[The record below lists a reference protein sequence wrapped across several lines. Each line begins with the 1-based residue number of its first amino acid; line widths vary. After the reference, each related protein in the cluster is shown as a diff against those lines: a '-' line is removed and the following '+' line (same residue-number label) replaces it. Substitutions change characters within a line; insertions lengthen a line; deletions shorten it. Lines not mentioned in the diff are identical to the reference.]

1 MEKYNQFKALYD
13 EIDILISNHV
23 TSSNTE
29 FIKANLKK

>member
-23 TSSNTE
+23 TSSNTSLLNG
-29 FIKANLKK
+29 IKK